1 MILHDLSKT
10 DSAVFS
16 FPHLCAPKA
25 ETTVLTGLDYR
36 KLRGWKSRHLR
47 IAIDISFTPAILA
60 PIPDPVQT
68 MAETVAKLRR
78 ETHTAYSE
86 AASLRL
92 RAAWLYYNQG
102 MTQKDVAERLG
113 ISRSTVIRLL
123 DEAMKRSEVQIW
135 INEGIED
142 FVGLASS
149 LEAAYGLDEAVIVP
163 SSGKATADGTAKS
176 VGLALGQFL
185 SEVVPNDATIG
196 VGWGRTMTAS
206 LSSFRPPR
214 RENCKV
220 VSLLGGI
227 VAVHQTNPLDYTWR
241 LASALGAECY
251 MFLAPLLVDSV
262 ATKRA
267 LIEKC
272 GLATLYDLAE
282 TLDLAIVSCGDI
294 GPHSTSLSEGFISRE
309 TLQELIDA
317 GCVCDTMFNFIDAE
331 GRSVDHPI
339 NERAMAIDLDTLR
352 KAKHIVLASG
362 GAHRAIAIRAT
373 IKRIGCNTLITDEA
387 AATALL
393 QLAQAH
399 PA

>member
-1 MILHDLSKT
+1 M
-10 DSAVFS
+10 
-16 FPHLCAPKA
+16 
-25 ETTVLTGLDYR
+25 
-36 KLRGWKSRHLR
+36 
-47 IAIDISFTPAILA
+47 
-60 PIPDPVQT
+60 
-68 MAETVAKLRR
+68 AKLRR
-78 ETHTAYSE
+78 ETHTAFSE
-86 AASLRL
+86 APSLRL

-102 MTQKDVAERLG
+102 MTQKDVAEKLG

-123 DEAMKRSEVQIW
+123 DEAMKRSDVQIW

-142 FVGLASS
+142 FVALSID
-149 LEAAYGLDEAVIVP
+149 LEKAYGLDEAVIIPTGSDKV
-163 SSGKATADGTAKS
+163 GDIAKG

-185 SEVVPNDATIG
+185 SEVVPDNATIG

-251 MFLAPLLVDSV
+251 MFLAPLLVDSIE
-262 ATKRA
+262 TKRA

-272 GLATLYDLAE
+272 GLSTLYALAE
-282 TLDLAIVSCGDI
+282 NLDLAIVSCGDI
-294 GPHSTSLSEGFISRE
+294 GPHSTSLSEGFISKQ
-309 TLQELIDA
+309 TLDELVAA

-339 NERAMAIDLDTLR
+339 NNHAMSIDLDTLK

-362 GAHRAIAIRAT
+362 GAHRATAIRAT

-387 AATALL
+387 AARALMELATAGK
-393 QLAQAH
+393 ATEAE
-399 PA
+399 

>member
-1 MILHDLSKT
+1 M
-10 DSAVFS
+10 
-16 FPHLCAPKA
+16 
-25 ETTVLTGLDYR
+25 
-36 KLRGWKSRHLR
+36 
-47 IAIDISFTPAILA
+47 
-60 PIPDPVQT
+60 
-68 MAETVAKLRR
+68 AKLRR
-78 ETHTAYSE
+78 ETHTAFSE
-86 AASLRL
+86 APSLRL

-102 MTQKDVAERLG
+102 MTQKDVAEKIG

-123 DEAMKRSEVQIW
+123 DEAMKRSDVQIW

-142 FVGLASS
+142 FVS
-149 LEAAYGLDEAVIVP
+149 LSIDLEKAYGLDEAVIIPTGSDKV
-163 SSGKATADGTAKS
+163 GDIAKG

-185 SEVVPNDATIG
+185 SEVVPDNATIG

-251 MFLAPLLVDSV
+251 MFLAPLLVDSIE
-262 ATKRA
+262 TKRA

-272 GLATLYDLAE
+272 GLSTLYALAE
-282 TLDLAIVSCGDI
+282 NLDLAIVSCGDI
-294 GPHSTSLSEGFISRE
+294 GPHSTSLSEGFISKQ
-309 TLQELIDA
+309 TLDELVAA

-339 NERAMAIDLDTLR
+339 NNHAMSIDLDTLK

-362 GAHRAIAIRAT
+362 GAHRATAIRAT

-387 AATALL
+387 AARALMEM
-393 QLAQAH
+393 AA
-399 PA
+399 AGKATEAE

>member
-1 MILHDLSKT
+1 
-10 DSAVFS
+10 V
-16 FPHLCAPKA
+16 
-25 ETTVLTGLDYR
+25 V
-36 KLRGWKSRHLR
+36 KLKRG
-47 IAIDISFTPAILA
+47 
-60 PIPDPVQT
+60 
-68 MAETVAKLRR
+68 
-78 ETHTAYSE
+78 THTAYSE
-86 AASLRL
+86 ASSLRL

-102 MTQKDVAERLG
+102 LTQKDVAEQLG
-113 ISRSTVIRLL
+113 ISRTTVIRLL

-135 INEGIED
+135 INDSIGDCVELS
-142 FVGLASS
+142 VK
-149 LEAAYGLDEAVIVP
+149 LERAYGLDEAIVVP
-163 SSGKATADGTAKS
+163 SPANSDVNALAKS

-185 SEVVPNDATIG
+185 SEAIPDNYTIG

-206 LSSFRPPR
+206 LSSFRSPR
-214 RENCKV
+214 RDNCKV
-220 VSLLGGI
+220 VSLLGGV
-227 VAVHQTNPLDYTWR
+227 VAVHQTNPIDYTWR
-241 LASALGAECY
+241 LASQLGAECY

-262 ATKRA
+262 ETKRA

-309 TLQELIDA
+309 TLRELIDA

-339 NERAMAIDLDTLR
+339 NQRAMAIDLDTLR

-387 AATALL
+387 AARALMAL
-393 QLAQAH
+393 V
-399 PA
+399 

>member
-1 MILHDLSKT
+1 M
-10 DSAVFS
+10 
-16 FPHLCAPKA
+16 
-25 ETTVLTGLDYR
+25 
-36 KLRGWKSRHLR
+36 
-47 IAIDISFTPAILA
+47 
-60 PIPDPVQT
+60 
-68 MAETVAKLRR
+68 AKLRR
-78 ETHTAYSE
+78 ETHTAFSE
-86 AASLRL
+86 APSLRL

-102 MTQKDVAERLG
+102 MTQKDVAEKLG

-123 DEAMKRSEVQIW
+123 DEAMKRSDVQIW

-142 FVGLASS
+142 FVALSID
-149 LEAAYGLDEAVIVP
+149 LEKAYGLDEAVIIPTGSDKV
-163 SSGKATADGTAKS
+163 GDIAKG

-185 SEVVPNDATIG
+185 SEVVPDNATIG

-251 MFLAPLLVDSV
+251 MFLAPLLVDSIE
-262 ATKRA
+262 TKRA

-272 GLATLYDLAE
+272 GLSTLYALAE
-282 TLDLAIVSCGDI
+282 NLDLAIVSCGDI
-294 GPHSTSLSEGFISRE
+294 GPHSTSLSEGFISKQ
-309 TLQELIDA
+309 TLDELVAA

-339 NERAMAIDLDTLR
+339 NNHAMSIDLDTLK

-362 GAHRAIAIRAT
+362 GAHRATAIRAT

-387 AATALL
+387 AARALMEM
-393 QLAQAH
+393 AA
-399 PA
+399 AGKATEAE

>member
-1 MILHDLSKT
+1 M
-10 DSAVFS
+10 
-16 FPHLCAPKA
+16 
-25 ETTVLTGLDYR
+25 
-36 KLRGWKSRHLR
+36 
-47 IAIDISFTPAILA
+47 
-60 PIPDPVQT
+60 
-68 MAETVAKLRR
+68 AKLRR
-78 ETHTAYSE
+78 ETHTAFSE
-86 AASLRL
+86 APSLRL

-102 MTQKDVAERLG
+102 MTQKDVAEKLG

-123 DEAMKRSEVQIW
+123 DEAMKRSDVQIW

-142 FVGLASS
+142 FVALSID
-149 LEAAYGLDEAVIVP
+149 LEKAYGLDEAVIIPTGSDKV
-163 SSGKATADGTAKS
+163 GDIAKG

-185 SEVVPNDATIG
+185 SEVVPDNATIG

-251 MFLAPLLVDSV
+251 MFLAPLLVDSIE
-262 ATKRA
+262 TKRA

-272 GLATLYDLAE
+272 GLSTLYALAE
-282 TLDLAIVSCGDI
+282 NLDLAIVSCGDI
-294 GPHSTSLSEGFISRE
+294 GPHSTSLSEGFISKQ
-309 TLQELIDA
+309 TLDELVAA

-339 NERAMAIDLDTLR
+339 NNHAMSIDLDTLK

-362 GAHRAIAIRAT
+362 GAHRATAIRAT

-387 AATALL
+387 AARALME
-393 QLAQAH
+393 LAA
-399 PA
+399 AGKATEAE

>member
-1 MILHDLSKT
+1 
-10 DSAVFS
+10 
-16 FPHLCAPKA
+16 
-25 ETTVLTGLDYR
+25 
-36 KLRGWKSRHLR
+36 
-47 IAIDISFTPAILA
+47 
-60 PIPDPVQT
+60 
-68 MAETVAKLRR
+68 VAKLRR
-78 ETHTAYSE
+78 ETHTAFSE
-86 AASLRL
+86 APSLRL

-102 MTQKDVAERLG
+102 MTQKDVAEKLG

-123 DEAMKRSEVQIW
+123 DEAMKRSDVQIW

-142 FVGLASS
+142 FVALSID
-149 LEAAYGLDEAVIVP
+149 LEKAYGLDEAVIIP
-163 SSGKATADGTAKS
+163 TGSDKAQDIAKG

-185 SEVVPNDATIG
+185 SEVVPDNATIG

-251 MFLAPLLVDSV
+251 MFLAPLLVDSIE
-262 ATKRA
+262 TKRA

-272 GLATLYDLAE
+272 GLSTLYALAE
-282 TLDLAIVSCGDI
+282 NLDLAIVSCGDI
-294 GPHSTSLSEGFISRE
+294 GPHSTSLSEGFISKQ
-309 TLQELIDA
+309 TLDELVAA

-339 NERAMAIDLDTLR
+339 NNHAMSIDLDTLK

-362 GAHRAIAIRAT
+362 GAHRATAIRAT

-387 AATALL
+387 AARALME
-393 QLAQAH
+393 LAA
-399 PA
+399 AGKATEAE

>member
-1 MILHDLSKT
+1 M
-10 DSAVFS
+10 
-16 FPHLCAPKA
+16 
-25 ETTVLTGLDYR
+25 
-36 KLRGWKSRHLR
+36 
-47 IAIDISFTPAILA
+47 PAILR
-60 PIPDPVQT
+60 PIKRVT
-68 MAETVAKLRR
+68 KTVAKLRR

-102 MTQKDVAERLG
+102 LTQKDVAEKLG

-142 FVGLASS
+142 FVELAGR
-149 LEAAYGLDEAVIVP
+149 LESAYGLDEAVIIP
-163 SSGKATADGTAKS
+163 SPGPSPGKANAEGTAKA

-185 SEVVPNDATIG
+185 SEAVPNDATIG

-262 ATKRA
+262 ETKRA

-294 GPHSTSLSEGFISRE
+294 GPHSTSLSEGFISKE

-387 AATALL
+387 AARALMEL
-393 QLAQAH
+393 V
-399 PA
+399 